1 MCLHIII
8 LRKYWL
14 QIIMPS
20 LRTFVF
26 IGFAFLMASMIVLSI
41 IPLYI
46 ENKSVPKT
54 RFILTTVRMNNYVLQ
69 MSRSLVKRDLVRFK
83 LLSNIKEILTF
94 DEAQSMMNSS
104 IQYALEQQLKV
115 GNNRDKF
122 NIYILQMISYTD
134 DPSNMSVTL
143 DFLIVY
149 TRECKPCSTHRRSII
164 FKQLCSNNQLLT
176 PIHFLIQST
185 NLSYTL
191 SDSVIVYTP
200 YIPIENI
207 EIITRTKNIC
217 FCFNDLFLFILIGI
231 VSSLQL
237 DNPTNV
243 IETTEPTQS
252 SNQFLANN
260 YTLTVTTAKS
270 NYFATLDEAN
280 TQISASQND
289 GPVPLAGA
297 VVMYPELVRIIEQQ
311 TQSSN
316 GSNALN
322 ITINQIILQF
332 WYSNST
338 IQVIVDFFI
347 NFSTTCDNNCMNQ
360 RSDQLI
366 NQLKTL
372 TNTQIHIQ
380 PANLT
385 DGQVRILKGGNY
397 ILYDYSLTKQVIA
410 NFTGTIIHAIPP
422 TLTIVY

>member
-1 MCLHIII
+1 
-8 LRKYWL
+8 
-14 QIIMPS
+14 MPS
-20 LRTFVF
+20 LTTFVF
-26 IGFAFLMASMIVLSI
+26 IGFAFLIASIIVLSL

-69 MSRSLVKRDLVRFK
+69 MSRSLAKRDLVRFK
-83 LLSNIKEILTF
+83 SNMKEILTL

-104 IQYALEQQLKV
+104 IQYALEQQLKA
-115 GNNRDKF
+115 GDNRDKF
-122 NIYILQMISYTD
+122 NIYILQMISYTEN
-134 DPSNMSVTL
+134 SNNMSVTL
-143 DFLIVY
+143 DFMIVY
-149 TRECKPCSTHRRSII
+149 TRECKSCNIYRRSII

-176 PIHFLIQST
+176 PIPFLIQST
-185 NLSYTL
+185 NFSYTL
-191 SDSVIVYTP
+191 SNPVIVYTP

-207 EIITRTKNIC
+207 EIITR
-217 FCFNDLFLFILIGI
+217 I

-237 DNPTNV
+237 DNPTN
-243 IETTEPTQS
+243 ITNTNEPTQL
-252 SNQFLANN
+252 SNQVLANN

-270 NYFATLDEAN
+270 NYFATLDESN

-297 VVMYPELVRIIEQQ
+297 VSMYPGLVRTIERQ

-316 GSNALN
+316 GSNVLN
-322 ITINQIILQF
+322 IAINQIILQF

-338 IQVIVDFFI
+338 IQVIVDFLI
-347 NFSTTCDNNCMNQ
+347 NFSTSCDNNCMNQ
-360 RSDQLI
+360 RSNQLI
-366 NQLKTL
+366 NQLKNL
-372 TNTQIHIQ
+372 TNTQINIQ

-385 DGQVRILKGGNY
+385 NGQVRILKGNTY
-397 ILYDYSLTKQVIA
+397 VLYDYSLTTQVIT